1 MKPIRA
7 SWSSLKQQIASAERL
22 FLFLDYDGT
31 LAPIAGH
38 PSKARLSARTR
49 RLLKEFTHQ
58 PGICVALVSGR
69 SLRDLKKMVRLP
81 GLLYIGNHGLELQGP
96 KLRYVHP
103 VARESRPLLQGL
115 ARLLKKT
122 LSSIPGVWVEDKGFT
137 LSVHYRSVAPDRLL
151 LVENKFFE
159 AVGPSLEK
167 QEVRVTEGK
176 RVLEVHPAPRWT
188 KGTAIHWLLTRCLAG
203 AGAKRIFPIYI
214 GDDQTDEDA
223 FEALKGRGI
232 TIAVGSYLLSTQA
245 EYTVRS
251 PQDVHRF
258 LRLILRARDGTA
270 KIPAVS

>member
-7 SWSSLKQQIASAERL
+7 SWSSLKRQIASAERL

-31 LAPIAGH
+31 LAPIAEH

-49 RLLKEFTHQ
+49 RLLKEFTHH

-69 SLRDLKKMVRLP
+69 SLRDLKQMVRLP

-103 VARESRPLLQGL
+103 VARESRPLLQRL
-115 ARLLKKT
+115 ARLLKRT
-122 LSSIPGVWVEDKGFT
+122 LSSIPGAWVEDKGFT

-159 AVGPSLEK
+159 VVGPYLEK
-167 QEVRVTEGK
+167 QQVRVTEGK

-188 KGTAIHWLLTRCLAG
+188 KGTAIRWFLTRRMAS
-203 AGAKRIFPIYI
+203 ADNKRILPIYI

-223 FEALKGRGI
+223 FEVLKPQGI
-232 TIAVGSYLLSTQA
+232 TVRVGSSSRVSQA
-245 EYTVRS
+245 GYTVKSSQEVQEFLQRILGAWS
-251 PQDVHRF
+251 ERF
-258 LRLILRARDGTA
+258 YN
-270 KIPAVS
+270 P